1 MDLKKRLKEHLE
13 EALAANPDITDW
25 FMIAVNGSWNY
36 NLQTENS
43 DVDSKLL
50 IIPSFD
56 QLIDNKIVSYT
67 HVCSNGEHVDVK
79 DIRNF
84 FRVVMKQNINFI
96 ETFFAVEYI
105 VNPKYQKYWNLIVDL
120 RETIAHCNPKA
131 ALNCMLGMMA
141 EKKKQ
146 MFKCSPSRKVPI
158 NCYGYDLKSFHHFER
173 LFRFIIDYTNNRPYI
188 ECLRY
193 QDGFARDWLIDV
205 KTRDCYIDYGV
216 SQKFDILHS
225 RLRNELETAH
235 RRTRTY
241 LKNIER
247 FEKRFSELEKEIQ
260 DILNDIATE
269 MIKESLHYYV
279 R

>member
-50 IIPSFD
+50 VIPSFD

-67 HVCSNGEHVDVK
+67 HICSNGEHVDVK
-79 DIRNF
+79 DIRSF
-84 FRVVMKQNINFI
+84 FRVVMKQNINFV
-96 ETFFAVEYI
+96 ETFFAIEYI

-131 ALNCMLGMMA
+131 ALNCMLGMMVQ
-141 EKKKQ
+141 KKEQ
-146 MFKCSPSRKVPI
+146 MFKYSEGRKVSI
-158 NCYGYDLKSFHHFER
+158 NCFGYDLKSFHHFER

-188 ECLRY
+188 DCLRY
-193 QDGFARDWLIDV
+193 QDGFAREWLIDV
-205 KTRDCYIDYGV
+205 KTRDCYQDYG
-216 SQKFDILHS
+216 SRKFNILHS
-225 RLRNELETAH
+225 RLRGELETA
-235 RRTRTY
+235 RCRTKTY
-241 LKNIER
+241 LKNTER
-247 FEKRFSELEKEIQ
+247 FSKNFSELEKEIR
-260 DILNDIATE
+260 DILNNIATE